1 MSLVVGYL
9 RVSTDEQADS
19 GLGLDA
25 QRAAIAAEANRR
37 DWAVTW
43 IEDAGASGKNIN
55 SGLRRALDLAETGQV
70 AGIVVAKMDRL
81 ARSVRHAADIMH
93 AASQQGWNLVIL
105 DGGIDLGTPSGRAMA
120 AMLATFSEYER
131 EMISK
136 RTKDALAQRKSRG
149 LPIGRPRLARPE
161 IVRRIVVERQSGRS
175 FRAIALDLTASH
187 LMSPSGRPTWQESSV
202 RRIYQATQREQIAS

>member
-1 MSLVVGYL
+1 MIEMCGYI
-9 RVSTDEQADS
+9 RVSTEEQADS

-25 QRAAIAAEANRR
+25 QRAVIEQEANRR
-37 DWAVTW
+37 GWTVTW
-43 IEDAGASGKNIN
+43 IEDAQSGKNIN
-55 SGLRRALDLAETGQV
+55 AGLRRALDLCETGQV

-93 AASQQGWNLVIL
+93 AASEQGWNLVIL
-105 DGGIDLGTPSGRAMA
+105 EGGIDLATPSGRAMA
-120 AMLATFSEYER
+120 QMLATFSEYER

-161 IVRRIVVERQSGRS
+161 IVRRIVVERESGRS
-175 FRAIALDLTASH
+175 YAAIAADLTAAR
-187 LMSPSGRPTWQESSV
+187 LMSPSGRPAWQESTV
-202 RRIYQATQREQIAS
+202 RRIFQATQREQVA

>member
-1 MSLVVGYL
+1 MTEMCGYI
-9 RVSTDEQADS
+9 RVSTEEQADS

-25 QRAAIAAEANRR
+25 QRAVIEQEAKRR
-37 DWAVTW
+37 GWTVTW
-43 IEDAGASGKNIN
+43 IEDAQSGKNIN
-55 SGLRRALDLAETGQV
+55 AGLRRALDLAETGQV
-70 AGIVVAKMDRL
+70 AGIMVTKMDRL

-105 DGGIDLGTPSGRAMA
+105 EGGIDLATPSGRAMA
-120 AMLATFSEYER
+120 QMLATFSEYER

-149 LPIGRPRLARPE
+149 LPIGRPRLVRPE

-187 LMSPSGRPTWQESSV
+187 LMSPSGRPVWQESTV
-202 RRIYQATQREQIAS
+202 RRIFQATQREQVA